1 MILFPSPTGVNYY
14 ELSLYSI
21 SGEATTGF
29 RPQQGLTIMNILNN
43 YSKGFSVIEFP
54 SPTGVNY
61 YESPYTD
68 TCVICGKKT
77 FPSPTGVNY
86 YEFLETAT
94 VDGTVSLFPSPT
106 GVNYYEF

>member
-29 RPQQGLTIMNILNN
+29 RPQQGLTIMNFKECQDRLHNLQ
-43 YSKGFSVIEFP
+43 
-54 SPTGVNY
+54 
-61 YESPYTD
+61 
-68 TCVICGKKT
+68 

>member
-29 RPQQGLTIMNILNN
+29 RPQQGLTIMNFKECQDRLHNLQ
-43 YSKGFSVIEFP
+43 FP

-61 YESPYTD
+61 YE
-68 TCVICGKKT
+68 CVKQDELKAIFYQA

-86 YEFLETAT
+86 YELMQLQLAIHQ
-94 VDGTVSLFPSPT
+94 S
-106 GVNYYEF
+106 

>member
-1 MILFPSPTGVNYY
+1 MNKKKTMVVMLVVFC
-14 ELSLYSI
+14 
-21 SGEATTGF
+21 F